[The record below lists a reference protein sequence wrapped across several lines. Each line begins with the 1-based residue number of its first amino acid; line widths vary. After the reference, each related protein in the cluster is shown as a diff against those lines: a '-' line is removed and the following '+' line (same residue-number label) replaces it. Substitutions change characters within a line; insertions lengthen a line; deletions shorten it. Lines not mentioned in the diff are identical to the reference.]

1 MRNERR
7 ILVNTGA
14 FALGEAVG
22 QLANF
27 AFLALFARLF
37 GAAML
42 AQYSIGMSVGALLA
56 LFVDLGSVG
65 LVTRESARRRGHA
78 RMLIGT
84 LLPLQLPLALLL
96 WGIGILVGAALLGR
110 QPGLAVLASAC
121 GYQILVSIVG
131 LILAPF
137 IATEQFGWSAL
148 AGAAHRVLALSLGAL
163 AVLAGAGPGLTSA
176 SLLVSIGAVLLGG
189 LALFARHFGMP
200 RWRASPRRAAAIL
213 YRGSAFF
220 GLKML
225 NVVYSRAGLIILGA
239 LASPVTVGLFAVADR
254 IIVAPSLLPIMFV
267 NAVYPAL
274 SRLANVSADEVRALT
289 IRCGRLLLLGTI
301 PLATLLTLTASEIVE
316 WLFGRRFGP
325 AAVVLQIFAWSLPI
339 ASTRQLLGAQLLAL
353 DRGTALVRTRAVGVS
368 VLLVSCP
375 MLILSGAG
383 FKGPA
388 WALLIAESLELAA
401 CLALLRRSGIPRALA
416 RTMLA
421 PLLAAAA
428 TFAIA
433 ATVWIPAPGLGRSL
447 ILCVVMLLALLLSGS
462 VRAHDLRFL
471 RQILAR
477 D

>member
-1 MRNERR
+1 
-7 ILVNTGA
+7 
-14 FALGEAVG
+14 
-22 QLANF
+22 
-27 AFLALFARLF
+27 LFAR
-37 GAAML
+37 
-42 AQYSIGMSVGALLA
+42 
-56 LFVDLGSVG
+56 
-65 LVTRESARRRGHA
+65 R
-78 RMLIGT
+78 
-84 LLPLQLPLALLL
+84 
-96 WGIGILVGAALLGR
+96 
-110 QPGLAVLASAC
+110 
-121 GYQILVSIVG
+121 
-131 LILAPF
+131 
-137 IATEQFGWSAL
+137 
-148 AGAAHRVLALSLGAL
+148 
-163 AVLAGAGPGLTSA
+163 
-176 SLLVSIGAVLLGG
+176 
-189 LALFARHFGMP
+189 FGMP

-267 NAVYPAL
+267 NVVYPTL

-289 IRCGRLLLLGTI
+289 IRCGRLLLIGTI
-301 PLATLLTLTASEIVE
+301 PLATLLTLSASEIVE
-316 WLFGRRFGP
+316 WLFGSRFGP
-325 AAVVLQIFAWSLPI
+325 AAVVLQIFAWSLPL

-353 DRGTALVRTRAVGVS
+353 DRGKTLVRTRAVGVS

>member
-14 FALGEAVG
+14 FTVGEAVG

-37 GAAML
+37 GAGML

-56 LFVDLGSVG
+56 LFVDLGSIG
-65 LVTRESARRRGHA
+65 LVTRESARRPGQG

-96 WGIGILVGAALLGR
+96 WGIGILVGAALSGR

-121 GYQILVSIVG
+121 AYQILVSIVG
-131 LILAPF
+131 LIFAPF
-137 IATEQFGWSAL
+137 IATERFGWSAL
-148 AGAAHRVLALSLGAL
+148 AGAAYRVLALPLGAL

-176 SLLVSIGAVLLGG
+176 SLLVSVGIVLLGG
-189 LALFARHFGMP
+189 LALFARYFGMP

-213 YRGSAFF
+213 YRSSAFF

-225 NVVYSRAGLIILGA
+225 NGVYSRAGLIILSA
-239 LASPVTVGLFAVADR
+239 LATPVTVGLFAVADR
-254 IIVAPSLLPIMFV
+254 IIVAPSLLPIIFV

-274 SRLANVSADEVRALT
+274 SRLANISADQVRALT

-301 PLATLLTLTASEIVE
+301 PLATLLTLTAHEIVE
-316 WLFGRRFGP
+316 LLFGRRFGP
-325 AAVVLQIFAWSLPI
+325 AAAVLQIFAWSMPV
-339 ASTRQLLGAQLLAL
+339 AATRQLLGAQLLAL
-353 DRGTALVRTRAVGVS
+353 DRRATLVRTRAVGVS

-375 MLILSGAG
+375 TLILSGAG

-401 CLALLRRSGIPRALA
+401 CLAVLRRSGVPRALA

-433 ATVWIPAPGLGRSL
+433 ATVWIPAPGLERSL
-447 ILCVVMLLALLLSGS
+447 ILCVVMLLALLISGS
-462 VRAHDLRFL
+462 VRAHDVRFL
-471 RQILAR
+471 RQILTR
-477 D
+477 N